1 MMALQQQSP
10 AAAHWSQQ
18 QYENLF
24 EWERVSQASTRFSWI
39 VEGGEPPGIMGFLVS
54 HPIDKEWE
62 LENIVVAEPAR
73 RRGVGTLLLSE
84 LIAYARSNGGVG
96 IFLEVR
102 ESNVS
107 ARALYRKLGFGERG
121 LRKNYYSNPAEH
133 GVLYHFKL

>member
-39 VEGGEPPGIMGFLVS
+39 VEGDEPPGIMGFLVS
-54 HPIDKEWE
+54 HPIDQEWE